1 MKMFM
6 DGPNFSVQCSVF
18 RVQGFGDPVKI
29 APLVF
34 YEEFNGLK
42 LRVTGCGLR
51 IERVR

>member
-1 MKMFM
+1 MKRCMAR
-6 DGPNFSVQCSVF
+6 PNFSVQCSVF
-18 RVQGFGDPVKI
+18 GVQGFGDPVKI